1 MIFDSLFKTS
11 EKSEAKDRRRAYRVC
26 IKDLQVVVHGQSA
39 TFSFT
44 AKDVSALGV
53 GLLTAAKAF
62 TPGILIQLDIRQGGK
77 ILASGLTAKVVRA
90 GSGVVGCQ
98 FQDMTKV
105 QETILHTLVLE
116 EQKRQA
122 ARRKPGDACVPDPE
136 TMEGSLTFVDPWTE
150 AKKKKGFFRWKC

>member
-1 MIFDSLFKTS
+1 MIFDSLFKKT
-11 EKSEAKDRRRAYRVC
+11 EKSEAKDRRRAYRVH

-53 GLLTAAKAF
+53 GVLTNAKAF
-62 TPGILIQLDIRQGGK
+62 QPGILIRLDIKQGGK
-77 ILASGLTAKVVRA
+77 ILATGLTAKVVRA
-90 GSGVVGCQ
+90 GGGVVGCQ

-122 ARRKPGDACVPDPE
+122 ARRKPGDACAPDPE
-136 TMEGSLTFVDPWTE
+136 NMEGSLTFVDPWSE
-150 AKKKKGFFRWKC
+150 AKKKKGFFRWKG